1 MPYPEEL
8 DQFLKKLNKKPDGS
22 SYTVEE
28 ELFINDGV
36 YNGFLGHDNI
46 TNSTIRVYTGPQ
58 FTGSPVTNFIVSIPS
73 ETPWK
78 RIIKVFADTETVYVT
93 YETPGDM
100 VEAEDVN
107 GLQDCLIRTQTEI
120 ERYKAEGIIDGG
132 GFIREEA

>member
-1 MPYPEEL
+1 MPYPEQI
-8 DQFLKKLNKKPDGS
+8 DQFTEKLNKKSDGS
-22 SYTVEE
+22 VYTVEE
-28 ELFINDGV
+28 ELPITDGV

-46 TNSTIRVYTGPQ
+46 TNSTIRVYTGSQ
-58 FTGSPVTNFIVSIPS
+58 FSGSPVTNFIVSIPS

-78 RIIKVFADTETVYVT
+78 RIIKIFTETETVYVT

-107 GLQDCLIRTQTEI
+107 GLQDGLIRTQTEI

>member
-1 MPYPEEL
+1 MPYPEQI
-8 DQFLKKLNKKPDGS
+8 DQFTEKLNKKSDGS
-22 SYTVEE
+22 VYTVEE
-28 ELFINDGV
+28 ELPITDGV

-46 TNSTIRVYTGPQ
+46 TNSTIRVYTGSQ
-58 FTGSPVTNFIVSIPS
+58 FSGSPVTNFIVSIPA

-78 RIIKVFADTETVYVT
+78 RIIKIFADMETVYVT

-107 GLQDCLIRTQTEI
+107 GLQDGLIRTQTEI